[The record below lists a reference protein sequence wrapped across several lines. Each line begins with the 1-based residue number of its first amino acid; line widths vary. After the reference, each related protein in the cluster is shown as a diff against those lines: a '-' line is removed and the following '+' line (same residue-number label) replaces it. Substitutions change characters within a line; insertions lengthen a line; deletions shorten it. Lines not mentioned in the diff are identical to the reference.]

1 MVQLYTNWESITK
14 TNQMVLRKRGYF
26 RKLSDNH
33 QSIGGGKRLVV
44 EEYSTKF
51 KLDKLRNAET

>member
-1 MVQLYTNWESITK
+1 
-14 TNQMVLRKRGYF
+14 MVLRKRGYF